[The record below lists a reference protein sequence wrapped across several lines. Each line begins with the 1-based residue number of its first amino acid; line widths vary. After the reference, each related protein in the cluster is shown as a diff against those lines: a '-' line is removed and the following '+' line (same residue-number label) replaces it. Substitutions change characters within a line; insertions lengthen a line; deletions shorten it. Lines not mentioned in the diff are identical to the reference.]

1 MRLER
6 ADVAILIA
14 AVSMILAIIG
24 LIISGPPG
32 LQGVSGEPGAPGL
45 LGAQGPQGAQ
55 GLEGS
60 HGLRGEVGS
69 GGPRGEKG
77 DRGRDGVDG
86 DDGER
91 GEPGVVVGVP
101 SVLAVM
107 WSPNAIVDAGDEI
120 TIIGTA
126 FFHDPEIWLY
136 DSDGEWFRLGQA
148 SRDRDNNTFEF
159 EVDIPSSA
167 NRGVGEISA
176 RAPGGGSTYVTF
188 PILID

>member
-136 DSDGEWFRLGQA
+136 DSDGEWFRLGKRREIA
-148 SRDRDNNTFEF
+148 IITRSSLKWTFLVARI
-159 EVDIPSSA
+159 EV
-167 NRGVGEISA
+167 
-176 RAPGGGSTYVTF
+176 
-188 PILID
+188 